1 MEGMDRYPSHPARDM
16 AVRSVTAVENGDREG
31 WLALFAE
38 DAVVEDPIGVSSF
51 DPEGKGHR
59 GIDAIAAFYDNVISK
74 APVHFVVRESH
85 AAGNECANVYT
96 ITTHLGGAGRA
107 VIDGVFTYLIDDNG
121 KLAAMRGFW
130 EADNMKIEG
139 PADG

>member
-1 MEGMDRYPSHPARDM
+1 MEGMEKYPAHPARDM
-16 AVRSVTAVENGDREG
+16 AVRSVTAVENGDRDG

-74 APVHFVVRESH
+74 APVRFTVRESH

-96 ITTHLGGAGRA
+96 ITTDLGGGTSA
-107 VIDGVFTYLIDDNG
+107 VIDGVFTYLLDDDG
-121 KLAAMRGFW
+121 KLAAMRGYW
-130 EADNMKIEG
+130 EQDNMRIEG
-139 PADG
+139 PDA

>member
-1 MEGMDRYPSHPARDM
+1 MEKYPSHPARDM
-16 AVRSVTAVENGDREG
+16 SVRSVTAVESGDREG

-59 GIDAIAAFYDNVISK
+59 GIDAIAAFYDNVISQ
-74 APVHFVVRESH
+74 APVQFTVRESH

-96 ITTHLGGAGRA
+96 ISMDLGEGNRA
-107 VIDGVFTYLIDDNG
+107 VIDGVFTYLLDEDG
-121 KLAAMRGFW
+121 KLAAMRGYW
-130 EADNMKIEG
+130 EQEKRRIEG
-139 PADG
+139 KP

>member
-1 MEGMDRYPSHPARDM
+1 MEGMEKYPPHPARDM
-16 AVRSVTAVENGDREG
+16 SVRSVTAVESGDREG
-31 WLALFAE
+31 WLSLFAD
-38 DAVVEDPIGVSSF
+38 DAILEDPVGPSSL

-74 APVHFVVRESH
+74 APVQFTMRESH

-96 ITTHLGGAGRA
+96 ITTDLGGGTRA
-107 VIDGVFTYLIDDNG
+107 VIDGVFTYLLDDKG

-130 EADNMKIEG
+130 EQDNMRFEG
-139 PADG
+139 

>member
-1 MEGMDRYPSHPARDM
+1 MEGMDKYPPHPARAM
-16 AVRSVTAVENGDREG
+16 SVRSVTAVETGDREA

-38 DAVVEDPIGVSSF
+38 DAIVEDPIGESSF

-74 APVHFVVRESH
+74 APVHFLVRESH

-96 ITTHLGGAGRA
+96 ITTDLGGGSRA
-107 VIDGVFTYLIDDNG
+107 VIDGVFTYLLDDDG

-130 EADNMKIEG
+130 EADNMRIES
-139 PADG
+139 

>member
-1 MEGMDRYPSHPARDM
+1 MEGMEKYPPHPARDM
-16 AVRSVTAVENGDREG
+16 SVRSVTAVESGDREG
-31 WLALFAE
+31 WLSLFAD
-38 DAVVEDPIGVSSF
+38 DAILEDPVGPSSL

-74 APVHFVVRESH
+74 APVQFTMRESH

-96 ITTHLGGAGRA
+96 ITTDLGGGTRA
-107 VIDGVFTYLIDDNG
+107 VIDGVFTYRLDDNG

-130 EADNMKIEG
+130 EQDNMRFEG
-139 PADG
+139 

>member
-1 MEGMDRYPSHPARDM
+1 MEGMDKYPSHPARDM

-31 WLALFAE
+31 WLALFAD

-59 GIDAIAAFYDNVISK
+59 GVDAIAAFYDNVISK
-74 APVHFVVRESH
+74 APVHFLVRESH

-96 ITTHLGGAGRA
+96 ITTDIGDGARA
-107 VIDGVFTYLIDDNG
+107 VIDGVFTYVLDDDG

-130 EADNMKIEG
+130 EADNMRIEG
-139 PADG
+139 A